1 MQPIYVKE
9 FEVSPVA
16 VDHFGRLKA
25 SRLLAYLQ
33 DVAGDHSAI
42 LGTDQK
48 ALTDKNLFWAVIRH
62 RVQISR
68 LPQSGEKLRI
78 ETWPMPTTRTAYP
91 RSTIAYDEAGNECFR
106 SISLWILMDAQSR
119 AMVLP
124 GKSGVEVGGL
134 LRGCE
139 LRAPSSILPRE
150 MRNLQERTVRYTD
163 LDVNGHMNNCRYL
176 DWVEDLLPSAFHEN
190 HEIRELT
197 LCYMSEVREN
207 EQVQL
212 HWELTD
218 GPVLTVEAVRRNE
231 AETAA
236 HSRVFSARVELG
248 NVVL

>member
-16 VDHFGRLKA
+16 VDQFGRLKA

-33 DVAGDHSAI
+33 DVAGDHSAL

-62 RVQISR
+62 RVQITR
-68 LPQSGEKLRI
+68 LPQSREKLRI

-91 RSTIAYDEAGNECFR
+91 RSTIAYDEGGNECFR
-106 SISLWILMDAQSR
+106 SISLWILMDAASR

-150 MRNLQERTVRYTD
+150 MGNLQERTVRYTD
-163 LDVNGHMNNCRYL
+163 LDINGHMNNCRYL
-176 DWVEDLLPSAFHEN
+176 DWVEDLLPSAFHAH
-190 HEIRELT
+190 HEIREFT
-197 LCYMSEVREN
+197 LCDMSEVREN
-207 EQVQL
+207 EPVQL
-212 HWELTD
+212 HWELAD
-218 GPVLTVEAVRRNE
+218 GPVLTVEAVRRDGE
-231 AETAA
+231 ETAA
-236 HSRVFSARVELG
+236 HGRVFSARVELQ

>member
-16 VDHFGRLKA
+16 VDQFGRLKA

-42 LGTDQK
+42 LGTDQH
-48 ALTDKNLFWAVIRH
+48 ALMDKNLFWAVIRH
-62 RVQISR
+62 RVQITR

-106 SISLWILMDAQSR
+106 SISLWILMDAASR

-139 LRAPSSILPRE
+139 LRAPSSILPKE
-150 MRNLQERTVRYTD
+150 MGSLQERIVRYTD
-163 LDVNGHMNNCRYL
+163 LDINGHMNNCRYL
-176 DWVEDLLPSAFHEN
+176 DWVEDLLPSAFHAG
-190 HEIRELT
+190 HEIREFT

-207 EQVQL
+207 EPVQL
-212 HWELTD
+212 HWELSD
-218 GPVLTVEAVRRNE
+218 GPVLTVEAVRRDGEE
-231 AETAA
+231 AAA
-236 HSRVFSARVELG
+236 HSRVFSARVELQ

>member
-16 VDHFGRLKA
+16 VDQFGRLKA

-62 RVQISR
+62 RVQITR

-106 SISLWILMDAQSR
+106 SISLWILMDAASR

-139 LRAPSSILPRE
+139 LRAPSSLLPRE
-150 MRNLQERTVRYTD
+150 MGSLQERIVRYTD
-163 LDVNGHMNNCRYL
+163 LDINGHMNNCRYL
-176 DWVEDLLPSAFHEN
+176 DWVEDLLPCAFHAG
-190 HEIRELT
+190 HEIREFT

-207 EQVQL
+207 EPVQL
-212 HWELTD
+212 HWELSD
-218 GPVLTVEAVRRNE
+218 GPVLMVEAVRRDE
-231 AETAA
+231 KETAA
-236 HSRVFSARVELG
+236 HSRVFSARVELQ

>member
-16 VDHFGRLKA
+16 VDQFGRLKA

-62 RVQISR
+62 RVQITR

-139 LRAPSSILPRE
+139 LRAPSSILPKE
-150 MRNLQERTVRYTD
+150 MGSLQERIVRYTD
-163 LDVNGHMNNCRYL
+163 LDINGHMNTCRYL
-176 DWVEDLLPSAFHEN
+176 DWVEDLLPSAFHAG
-190 HEIRELT
+190 HEIREFT

-207 EQVQL
+207 EPVQL
-212 HWELTD
+212 HWELSD
-218 GPVLTVEAVRRNE
+218 GPVLTVEAVRRDGEE
-231 AETAA
+231 AAA
-236 HSRVFSARVELG
+236 HSRVFSARVELQ

>member
-16 VDHFGRLKA
+16 VDQFGRLKA
-25 SRLLAYLQ
+25 SRILAYLQ

-42 LGTDQK
+42 LGTDQH
-48 ALTDKNLFWAVIRH
+48 ALMDKNLFWAVIRH
-62 RVQISR
+62 RVQITR

-139 LRAPSSILPRE
+139 LRAPSSILPKE
-150 MRNLQERTVRYTD
+150 MGSLQERIVRYTD
-163 LDVNGHMNNCRYL
+163 LDINGHMNNCRYL
-176 DWVEDLLPSAFHEN
+176 DWVEDLLPSAFHAG
-190 HEIRELT
+190 HEIREFT

-207 EQVQL
+207 EPVQL
-212 HWELTD
+212 HWELSD
-218 GPVLTVEAVRRNE
+218 GPVLTVEAVRRDGEE
-231 AETAA
+231 AAA
-236 HSRVFSARVELG
+236 HSRVFSARVELQ